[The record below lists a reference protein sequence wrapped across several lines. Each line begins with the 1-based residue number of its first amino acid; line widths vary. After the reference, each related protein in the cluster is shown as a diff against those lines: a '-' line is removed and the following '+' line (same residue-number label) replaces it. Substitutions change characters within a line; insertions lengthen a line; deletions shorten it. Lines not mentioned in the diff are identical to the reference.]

1 MRYLSDL
8 VGNDIDTRNL
18 PQGWQQVDVTGIT
31 TDSRAVKQGWIFA
44 AIPGVKMDGRAFIKD
59 AVQQG
64 ASAILTSKLEDGT
77 EKPAVPVLQAANLRH
92 AVSMMAARFY
102 APQPKHMAAVT
113 GTDGKTS
120 TAHFYQQLW
129 RLMGEKA
136 ASVGTLGVVAPEDVP
151 EFPAVNTT
159 PDPVLLM
166 QMLQTLAQH
175 EVHHVAMEASSHGLD
190 QHRLDGVDVRVA
202 GFTNLT
208 RDHLDY
214 HHTEEAYFHA
224 KLRLFT
230 EVMRG
235 GGVAVLNADERHFGE
250 LKQASLATGHKVLGY
265 GRSGDALKLMS
276 LVPHATGQYAAL
288 ELLGK
293 KYEVDVPLIGA
304 FQVMNIL
311 CAAGMAIAEGADA
324 AHLAKAIGKLSGVP
338 GRMEQVAKAK
348 SGAPLFVDYAH
359 TPGGLESVLTHIRP
373 HVKGKLAVVFGCG
386 GDRDRGKRPV
396 MGEIAA
402 RLADAVFVT
411 DDNPRSEQAA
421 AIRAEVMAGC
431 PNATE
436 VEGREA
442 AIMAAVA
449 GLQKDDAL
457 VIAGKGHEQ
466 GQIVGG
472 VTHPFDDAEVARRAA
487 A

>member
-8 VGNDIDTRNL
+8 VGNETDTRNL
-18 PQGWQQVDVTGIT
+18 PQGWERIDVIGIT
-31 TDSRAVKQGWIFA
+31 ADSRAVKPGWLFA
-44 AIPGVKMDGRAFIKD
+44 AIPGVKMDGRTFIQD
-59 AVQQG
+59 AVRHG
-64 ASAILTSKLEDGT
+64 AVAILTSKLDADMER
-77 EKPAVPVLQAANLRH
+77 PRVPVLQSDNVRH
-92 AVSMMAARFY
+92 AVAMMAARFHT
-102 APQPKHMAAVT
+102 PQPKHVAAVT

-129 RLMGEKA
+129 RLMGAKA
-136 ASVGTLGVVAPEDVP
+136 ASIGTLGVVAPADVP
-151 EFPAVNTT
+151 AFPAVNTT

-166 QMLQTLAQH
+166 QVLQTLARH
-175 EVHHVAMEASSHGLD
+175 EVQHVAMEASSHGLD

-235 GGVAVLNADERHFGE
+235 GGVAVLNADEQHYEE
-250 LKQASLATGHKVLGY
+250 LKRASLATGHKVMGY
-265 GRSGDALKLMS
+265 GRAGDALRLLS

-288 ELLGK
+288 ELAGRK
-293 KYEVDVPLIGA
+293 HEIDIPLIGG

-311 CAAGMAIAEGADA
+311 CAAGMAVAAGADA
-324 AHLAKAIGKLSGVP
+324 DALAGAIGKLGGVP
-338 GRMEQVAKAK
+338 GRMEQVAVAKA
-348 SGAPLFVDYAH
+348 GAPVFVDYAH

-373 HVKGKLAVVFGCG
+373 HVKGRLAVVFGCG

-411 DDNPRSEQAA
+411 DDNPRTENAA
-421 AIRAEVMAGC
+421 GIRAEVMAGC
-431 PNATE
+431 PDAAE

-442 AIMAAVA
+442 AIRKAVA

-466 GQIVGG
+466 GQIVGDA
-472 VTHPFDDAEVARRAA
+472 VHPFNDAEVARRAVS
-487 A
+487 